1 MQMRLLL
8 LVALSSYLVRPDVMA
23 QARQPAQTPD
33 APSAIQQESTQ
44 RESTNPL
51 QSGVAM
57 FLTLQKKSVVFP
69 DLATAHGPLSSWNKC
84 ELAAN
89 NSVAVST
96 VSGALAGAAFGQ
108 VRNRPAGYGQEFGG
122 YGKRFGADMARAAS
136 NNLFGTCLLASVT
149 HQDPRFYVKK
159 QLPFRESLK
168 YAASRLIM
176 TRNDSGAPVVDYSG
190 LLGPLAGETLANAYY
205 PQGSRGVSE
214 TLIRYAAD
222 MGWRF
227 GGNLLRQYWPRIN
240 RRLQLASE

>member
-1 MQMRLLL
+1 MRWVFLI
-8 LVALSSYLVRPDVMA
+8 ALSWYLMSAGVMA
-23 QARQPAQTPD
+23 QAGQATETPD
-33 APSAIQQESTQ
+33 PPSAVQQASTQ
-44 RESTNPL
+44 RESNNPL

-89 NSVAVST
+89 NSVSVST
-96 VSGALAGAAFGQ
+96 FGGALVGAAFGQ
-108 VRNRPAGYGQEFGG
+108 VRNRPAGYGQELGG

-136 NNLFGTCLLASVT
+136 YNLFGPCLLASFA
-149 HQDPRFYVKK
+149 HQDPRFYVQK
-159 QLPFRESLK
+159 QLGFGQSLK
-168 YAASRLIM
+168 YAASRLFM
-176 TRNDSGAPVVDYSG
+176 TRDDLGAPAINYSG

-205 PQGSRGVSE
+205 PRGSRGVSD

-240 RRLQLASE
+240 RRLQLASK

>member
-1 MQMRLLL
+1 MRPLF
-8 LVALSSYLVRPDVMA
+8 LVALSCYLICADVMA
-23 QARQPAQTPD
+23 QAPHTAETPD
-33 APSAIQQESTQ
+33 APSAVQQGSTQ
-44 RESTNPL
+44 RESANPL

-69 DLATAHGPLSSWNKC
+69 DLATTHGPLSSWNKC

-89 NSVAVST
+89 NSAAVSA
-96 VSGALAGAAFGQ
+96 VGGALVGAAFGQ
-108 VRNRPAGYGQEFGG
+108 LRNRPAGYGQEFGG
-122 YGKRFGADMARAAS
+122 YSKRFGADMARTAS
-136 NNLFGTCLLASVT
+136 YNLFGPCLLASVT

-159 QLPFRESLK
+159 QLAFRESLK
-168 YAASRLIM
+168 YAASGLVM
-176 TRNDSGAPVVDYSG
+176 TRNDWGAPVVNYSG

-205 PQGSRGVSE
+205 PQGSRGVSD

>member
-1 MQMRLLL
+1 MRRLF
-8 LVALSSYLVRPDVMA
+8 LVTLSCYLVCSDVVA
-23 QARQPAQTPD
+23 QARPPAETPD
-33 APSAIQQESTQ
+33 APSAVQQASTQ

-96 VSGALAGAAFGQ
+96 IGGALVGAAFGQ

-136 NNLFGTCLLASVT
+136 YNLFGTCLLASVT

-168 YAASRLIM
+168 YAASRLVI
-176 TRNDSGAPVVDYSG
+176 TRNDSRAPVVNYSG

-205 PQGSRGVSE
+205 PQGSRGVSD

-227 GGNLLRQYWPRIN
+227 GGNLLCQYWPRIN